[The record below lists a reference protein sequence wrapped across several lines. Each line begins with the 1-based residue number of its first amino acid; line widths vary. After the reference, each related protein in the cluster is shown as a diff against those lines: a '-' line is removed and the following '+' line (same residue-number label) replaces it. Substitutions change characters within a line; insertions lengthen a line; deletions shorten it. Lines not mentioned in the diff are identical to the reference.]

1 MEKLLRSAEGATIF
15 KKGEGADQLYFIET
29 GRIAIRVRT
38 HNQNMTVAAR
48 AIADS
53 NIFGGGVRTMRTSLR
68 FDLNPRPSQQA
79 AGATQREQRYGSA

>member
-15 KKGEGADQLYFIET
+15 KKGDGADQLYFIET

-48 AIADS
+48 AIADR
-53 NIFGGGVRTMRTSLR
+53 NTFG
-68 FDLNPRPSQQA
+68 A
-79 AGATQREQRYGSA
+79 AIIAD